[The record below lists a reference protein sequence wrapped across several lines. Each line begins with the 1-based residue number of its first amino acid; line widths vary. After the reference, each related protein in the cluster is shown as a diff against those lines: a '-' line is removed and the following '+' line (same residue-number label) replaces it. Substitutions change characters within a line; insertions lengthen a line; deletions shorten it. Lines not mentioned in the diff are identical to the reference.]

1 MFLPFLT
8 FGLTVDLQ
16 IIVSTLRYKPVAF
29 SDMPYAWLRPTL
41 LALGI
46 TTLLLSIVSYIIC
59 FMMYGLDKGAQY
71 GPTLFVLFLLKG
83 LTWSPFTGMELYDTL
98 FE

>member
-1 MFLPFLT
+1 MLNL
-8 FGLTVDLQ
+8 
-16 IIVSTLRYKPVAF
+16 SYNRLRSVHDANYH
-29 SDMPYAWLRPTL
+29 
-41 LALGI
+41 LGNI
-46 TTLLLSIVSYIIC
+46 TTLVLSIASYIIC